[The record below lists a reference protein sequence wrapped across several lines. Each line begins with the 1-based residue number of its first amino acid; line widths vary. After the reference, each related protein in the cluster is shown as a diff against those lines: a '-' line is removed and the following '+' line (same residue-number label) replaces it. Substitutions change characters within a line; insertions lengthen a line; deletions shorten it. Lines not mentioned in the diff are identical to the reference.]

1 MSSSNIIFNKH
12 KLFALWAIVALLLLM
27 PIAKAQHLAEH
38 DLFVDEIHCKTCC
51 SAAYT
56 GLANLSTPLIV
67 DVSPQLHSSVSPY
80 ISEAIQIESPCYHS
94 RAPPK
99 F

>member
-1 MSSSNIIFNKH
+1 MSASKIILNKH
-12 KLFALWAIVALLLLM
+12 QLFALWAMVALLLLM

-51 SAAYT
+51 SPAYT
-56 GLANLSTPLIV
+56 GLANLSSAIIV
-67 DVSPQLHSSVSPY
+67 EISPQLHASVTPY
-80 ISEAIQIESPCYHS
+80 LAETTQIELPYYHS

>member
-12 KLFALWAIVALLLLM
+12 QLFALWAIVALLLLM

-51 SAAYT
+51 SPAYT
-56 GLANLSTPLIV
+56 GLANLSSALIV
-67 DVSPQLHSSVSPY
+67 EISPQLHSSVTPY
-80 ISEAIQIESPCYHS
+80 IPVTTLTVLPYYHS